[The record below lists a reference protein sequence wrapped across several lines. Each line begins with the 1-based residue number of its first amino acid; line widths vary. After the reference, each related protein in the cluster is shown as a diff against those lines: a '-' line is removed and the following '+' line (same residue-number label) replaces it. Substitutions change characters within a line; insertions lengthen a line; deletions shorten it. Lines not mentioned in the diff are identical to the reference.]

1 MILLKNISL
10 HGGFQRVYRMP
21 NGYGASVLQSSVSYG
36 NAEGLYELA
45 VIKFNSEDPEDWD
58 IDYDTPITDDVLGWL
73 TEEDVQRYLHQIELL

>member
-21 NGYGASVLQSSVSYG
+21 NDYGASVLQSSVSYG

>member
-1 MILLKNISL
+1 MTLLKNINL
-10 HGGFQRVYRMP
+10 HNGTQRIYRMP
-21 NGYGASVLQSSVSYG
+21 NDYGASVLQSSISYG

>member
-1 MILLKNISL
+1 MTLLKNINL
-10 HGGFQRVYRMP
+10 HNGTQRIYRMP
-21 NGYGASVLQSSVSYG
+21 NDYGASVLQSSISYG
-36 NAEGLYELA
+36 NTEGLYELA